1 VQAKFVGVGE
11 RNNQAQLVLYKVIFG
26 WNTTKAQVKSRTS
39 CMTAAGDV
47 LAVLKT
53 ADTSMGVK
61 QEKELVQ
68 ARTASPS
75 KICLDESKSWLQYKQ
90 KCYDDI
96 QHSCTKL
103 GNENPAKIADANGLL
118 PC

>member
-1 VQAKFVGVGE
+1 
-11 RNNQAQLVLYKVIFG
+11 
-26 WNTTKAQVKSRTS
+26 
-39 CMTAAGDV
+39 MTAAGDV

-61 QEKELVQ
+61 QEKELVE